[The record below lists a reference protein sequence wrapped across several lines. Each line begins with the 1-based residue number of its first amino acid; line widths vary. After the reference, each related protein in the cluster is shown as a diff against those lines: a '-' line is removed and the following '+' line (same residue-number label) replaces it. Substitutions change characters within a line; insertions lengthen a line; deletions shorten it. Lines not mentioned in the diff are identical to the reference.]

1 MKKKQK
7 TFNLEEYLATVA
19 EGRTVAT
26 YREGDIVF
34 SQGDRCDQRFLHS

>member
-1 MKKKQK
+1 MKMNQK
-7 TFNLEEYLATVA
+7 TFDLEDFLATVA

-34 SQGDRCDQRFLHS
+34 S